1 VDGSNT
7 DNEGHAL
14 TPKEESAMQVS
25 ESTLQRWFAKDF
37 PDTKISAHP
46 TDYCADCAKYKKLI
60 NSYIV
65 SLSRYAMQDVR
76 NEDKVGELRAK
87 KELVEE
93 ILANHVALVTLL
105 SCNAQASSHLHYH
118 KVRVQESASEFARI
132 NALMERH
139 PNDENAIKEANQFTL
154 AISVDF
160 QMV

>member
-1 VDGSNT
+1 VGGSSI
-7 DNEGHAL
+7 DNADAL
-14 TPKEESAMQVS
+14 TSKEESAMHVS
-25 ESTLQRWFAKDF
+25 ESTLQRWFAEDF

-60 NSYIV
+60 NSYNV

-93 ILANHVALVTLL
+93 ILANHVALVILFLL
-105 SCNAQASSHLHYH
+105 NAQASSHLDYH
-118 KVRVQESASEFARI
+118 KVRVRESASEFTRI
-132 NALMERH
+132 NALMKKN
-139 PNDENAIKEANQFTL
+139 PNNENTMKEANQFTL